1 MPGERSWGG
10 RNLKREAVGGT
21 AEVPPQTNKSP
32 LPSFPPVLYFSSPT
46 SAMPHRDRKSGK
58 AEVFE

>member
-1 MPGERSWGG
+1 M
-10 RNLKREAVGGT
+10 AVGGN

-32 LPSFPPVLYFSSPT
+32 LPSLPPVLYFSSPT